1 MIKRR
6 DFDVNDLK
14 KKGYKLLAQ
23 IEDYY
28 LFEYKG
34 DIIFGGIKLIN
45 LHLLSP
51 ALFTYQI
58 KHWKNL
64 DEKEF
69 EYFKDNFEKTDI
81 LYCVGIITLNSL
93 RKFKYIE
100 NLNILTL
107 VFKNKENA
115 WFMLDILERLRHIE
129 FKIQGEINEIIKN
142 TENNRESKEN

>member
-1 MIKRR
+1 M
-6 DFDVNDLK
+6 
-14 KKGYKLLAQ
+14 
-23 IEDYY
+23 
-28 LFEYKG
+28 
-34 DIIFGGIKLIN
+34 
-45 LHLLSP
+45 
-51 ALFTYQI
+51 
-58 KHWKNL
+58 
-64 DEKEF
+64 
-69 EYFKDNFEKTDI
+69 
-81 LYCVGIITLNSL
+81 NSL